1 MESACKENLG
11 CLQAVLESQNG
22 YFRNEK
28 YLKQVRGE
36 YQQLIN
42 IRLFFY
48 IIVALYIGL
57 KAVLFYLPFDG
68 MW

>member
-36 YQQLIN
+36 YQQSMN
-42 IRLFFY
+42 IRSFLY
-48 IIVALYIGL
+48 IIAALYIGIQAIL
-57 KAVLFYLPFDG
+57 SYLSLDG